1 MAQNIYDNQQF
12 FEGYSQL
19 NRSVHGLDGAPEWPA
34 LEAMLPEVRGT
45 KVVDL
50 GCGYGW
56 FCRNMREQ
64 GAAQV
69 LGLDISAKMLEK
81 ARSMTAD
88 DNIEYRR
95 EDLDNLTLPAET
107 YSLAYSS
114 LALHYLQ
121 NLSGLFDQVY
131 QSLVPGGHF
140 VFSAEHPI
148 FTAPAQP
155 GWLTNTSGQ
164 KTWPVDGYQREG
176 ERVTN
181 WFAEGVIKQH
191 RKLATYINLLIKS
204 GFIITQVDEWGP
216 SAEQLTSMPALQEE
230 IERPMMFLL
239 AAQKPR

>member
-155 GWLTNTSGQ
+155 GWLTTTSGQ

-216 SAEQLTSMPALQEE
+216 SAEQLASMPALQEE
-230 IERPMMFLL
+230 TERPMMFLL

>member
-1 MAQNIYDNQQF
+1 MAQNIYDDQQF

-34 LEAMLPEVRGT
+34 LEAMLPDVRGT

-56 FCRNMREQ
+56 FCRHMREQ

>member
-1 MAQNIYDNQQF
+1 
-12 FEGYSQL
+12 
-19 NRSVHGLDGAPEWPA
+19 
-34 LEAMLPEVRGT
+34 
-45 KVVDL
+45 
-50 GCGYGW
+50 
-56 FCRNMREQ
+56 
-64 GAAQV
+64 
-69 LGLDISAKMLEK
+69 
-81 ARSMTAD
+81 MTAD

-121 NLSGLFDQVY
+121 NLSGLFNQVY

-155 GWLTNTSGQ
+155 GWLTTTSGQ

-176 ERVTN
+176 ERVTH

-216 SAEQLTSMPALQEE
+216 SAEQLASMPALQEE
-230 IERPMMFLL
+230 TERPMMFLL

>member
-1 MAQNIYDNQQF
+1 MAQNIYDDQQF

-56 FCRNMREQ
+56 FCRHMREQ
-64 GAAQV
+64 GAAEV

-95 EDLDNLTLPAET
+95 EDLDNLILPAET

-216 SAEQLTSMPALQEE
+216 SAEQLASMPALQEE

>member
-1 MAQNIYDNQQF
+1 MAQNIYDDQQF

-34 LEAMLPEVRGT
+34 LEAMLPDVRGT

-64 GAAQV
+64 GAAKV

-121 NLSGLFDQVY
+121 NLSRLFDQVY

-155 GWLTNTSGQ
+155 GWLTTISGQ

>member
-1 MAQNIYDNQQF
+1 MAQNIYDDQQF

-56 FCRNMREQ
+56 FCRHMREQ
-64 GAAQV
+64 GAAQI

-155 GWLTNTSGQ
+155 CWLTTTSGQ

-176 ERVTN
+176 ERVTH

-216 SAEQLTSMPALQEE
+216 SAEQLASMPALQEE
-230 IERPMMFLL
+230 TERPMMFLL
-239 AAQKPR
+239 ATQKPR

>member
-155 GWLTNTSGQ
+155 GWLTTTCGQ
-164 KTWPVDGYQREG
+164 KTWQVDGYQREG

-181 WFAEGVIKQH
+181 WLAEGVIKQH

-230 IERPMMFLL
+230 TERPMMFLL